1 MTRISSQFFKL
12 FQSIYLCQ
20 NRETTLEAT
29 CVDYPWDS
37 ITIDKTSEIND
48 SERMVFGFLDKNGN
62 RANFAKDAFLLF
74 DFPKSASSIDSDNPR

>member
-1 MTRISSQFFKL
+1 M
-12 FQSIYLCQ
+12 
-20 NRETTLEAT
+20 
-29 CVDYPWDS
+29 DYPWDS

-74 DFPKSASSIDSDNPR
+74 DFPKSASSIDSDNPRLGPKVFNSQAPASP